1 MFFFSNVKSDGITP
15 LSRIFRDKG
24 DTTDTTHTFDFRH
37 KIEYILDTCLLTMP

>member
-1 MFFFSNVKSDGITP
+1 MFFFSNVKSDGIHTLIP
-15 LSRIFRDKG
+15 DIRDKG